1 MGAQAHLQ
9 KPGALRVP
17 ACTACAI
24 MCAHLCHAP
33 GQMDHWRLDED
44 EASFED
50 DRLERLRQ
58 QQAEKARL
66 DEESAQ
72 FYQLARASR
81 ERKVTPAP
89 AAPPAPSLDSGP
101 PAEKRKRRDAQLPAF
116 KVHKKVADAP
126 RARAPAAAP
135 AAAPVEAPAGCG
147 GGLPGMDAY
156 GDDDSD

>member
-1 MGAQAHLQ
+1 MIPERWPQTCLGSTLWDHF
-9 KPGALRVP
+9 KKESGTPGFWSL
-17 ACTACAI
+17 
-24 MCAHLCHAP
+24 
-33 GQMDHWRLDED
+33 
-44 EASFED
+44 
-50 DRLERLRQ
+50 
-58 QQAEKARL
+58 
-66 DEESAQ
+66 
-72 FYQLARASR
+72 
-81 ERKVTPAP
+81 